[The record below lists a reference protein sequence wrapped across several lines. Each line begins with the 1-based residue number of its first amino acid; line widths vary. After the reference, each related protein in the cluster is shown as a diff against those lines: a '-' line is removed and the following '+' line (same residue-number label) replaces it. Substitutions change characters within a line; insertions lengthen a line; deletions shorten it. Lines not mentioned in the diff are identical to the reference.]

1 MGAFRWVNKTVFSY
15 GGLHRICLRVGV
27 ATELA
32 HRPRFGF
39 SRCKRRWAWGQR
51 LSVCKPSSESGSY
64 LFFFFL
70 ALRQL
75 PSPLCIVRGS
85 TTGMSWHLFS
95 YFVVQRGNLFKPILE
110 NKQRHRDIRK
120 RTHALFTGYIQTHSH
135 LQLSHL

>member
-39 SRCKRRWAWGQR
+39 SRCKRRWAWGNGCQFASR
-51 LSVCKPSSESGSY
+51 AQSLAVT
-64 LFFFFL
+64 FFL

-120 RTHALFTGYIQTHSH
+120 RTHALFIGYIQTHSH